1 MAQSVRRPYERLR
14 LNVVN
19 QSSRN
24 GTRPL
29 LIVVHSTEG
38 QNILHSMRD
47 LEGLGSWFNNP
58 QAQASSNVGV
68 DSDGYSALFVPDERK
83 AWAQAYYNPWSLS
96 IEFVGKAALADET
109 EAMYDKGAMYI
120 AYWSKKYN
128 IPIRKGSVTTG
139 GKITR
144 TGVIRHSDL
153 GHLGGDH
160 HDPGSSFNLA
170 HMNDLARNYLKH
182 GW

>member
-1 MAQSVRRPYERLR
+1 MGEVRRPYERLK
-14 LNVVN
+14 LNVRN

-24 GTRPL
+24 GVTPR

-38 QNILHSMRD
+38 QNILDSMRD

-58 QAQASSNVGV
+58 RALASSNVGV

-83 AWAQAYYNPWSLS
+83 AWAQSYYNSWSLS
-96 IEFVGKAALADET
+96 IEFVGKAALSDET
-109 EAMYDKGAMYI
+109 LEMYRKGAMYV

-128 IPIRKGSVTTG
+128 IPIRKASVSVS
-139 GKITR
+139 GKILKP
-144 TGVIRHSDL
+144 GVIRHSEL
-153 GHLGGDH
+153 GYLGGSH
-160 HDPGSSFNLA
+160 HDPGSSFDLSR
-170 HMNDLARNYLKH
+170 MNDIARNYLKN